1 MVAGVKAT
9 ALGGDKIWERI
20 VLISGTGGE
29 EGGDGEDAKDTYPV
43 IRWQINEK
51 SEREEVKEFIKYV
64 GYG

>member
-1 MVAGVKAT
+1 AT

-29 EGGDGEDAKDTYPV
+29 KGGDGEDAKDTYPV

-51 SEREEVKEFIKYV
+51 SEREQVKEFIKYV